1 MQLSVFGHPWKRF
14 RLLPLIWIRSNTT
27 PCLPLGSIA
36 KPTALL
42 PNRDLPPIG
51 TCTATA
57 KIGEY
62 RSLLSFGAVLC
73 RFSKQSNEAPEK
85 HSPPAPNGTSSC
97 HPNGNL
103 SLAGKPTTAFAARIA
118 PHAFLAS
125 APKRI
130 VARLPKGSAQQF
142 ASQNL

>member
-85 HSPPAPNGTSSC
+85 HSPPARMERLHAIQRKPL
-97 HPNGNL
+97 PRR
-103 SLAGKPTTAFAARIA
+103 KPTTAFAARIA